1 MLRIKESE
9 DFGLGFN
16 CMTRLYMDRYD
27 EDIFMDM
34 IKVCEEYLKWFSHRT
49 IICSLRDLIREYPC
63 FLQVLFGKSCKIFL
77 ENVAS
82 PNWRKLQSLDWQ
94 LSCQPHSHCRP
105 NLVVTA

>member
-1 MLRIKESE
+1 MAVYKDKNRGTWYASV
-9 DFGLGFN
+9 
-16 CMTRLYMDRYD
+16 LY
-27 EDIFMDM
+27 
-34 IKVCEEYLKWFSHRT
+34 V
-49 IICSLRDLIREYPC
+49 C
-63 FLQVLFGKSCKIFL
+63 FLQVFFGKSCKIFL